1 MRFFV
6 FYLIFLTA
14 PAFAQPTLTLEEAV
28 AYGLEN
34 TYSTAIARRNLD
46 IAANNNDWGI
56 AGRYPTVALTVGNNN
71 GFVNQQNPAG
81 SFALSQSI
89 LNNNIQPGIEAA
101 WTVFDG
107 YRVRYTKEQLERQE
121 ALQLN
126 NVELN
131 AQQVVQQVVL
141 AYYNAL
147 IQREQLGVLE
157 DVLALSR
164 DRIDYQEIRREFGQA
179 VTFDVLQVNDA
190 YLNDS
195 TSYLIQLNTLNTA
208 KRNLLLAMGV
218 DDLTLSYTLTTPL
231 DYESPDYQLE
241 QLLRA
246 LTANN
251 VQVQGAQLQRELART
266 QTQLA
271 EAAKYPTLN
280 LVAGSSYNY
289 AVSNGSL
296 DLANGET
303 VEIDNGVGKTF
314 NTFVGFNA
322 RYNLYT
328 GGVRDIQIENAQVQE
343 IIADLNLKDLQRTL
357 TNQVANTLAT
367 YRNQQQ
373 LLTLTGARI
382 DNARLN
388 LDIAEERF
396 RGGQINSFDYRNIQL
411 SFLNAN
417 QARLNALFN
426 LRNTETEL
434 LRLTGELVR

>member
-1 MRFFV
+1 MRIFI
-6 FYLIFLTA
+6 LILLFSPIGLLSQEA
-14 PAFAQPTLTLEEAV
+14 LTLEQAV
-28 AYGLEN
+28 SYGLAN
-34 TYSTAIARRNLD
+34 NYQIAIAKRNLE
-46 IAANNNDWGI
+46 IANNNNDWGV
-56 AGRYPTVALTVGNNN
+56 AGRYPSVALTLNNN
-71 GFVNQQNPAG
+71 NSFVNQQNPAG

-89 LNNNIQPGIEAA
+89 LNNNILPGIEAS

-107 YRVRYTKEQLERQE
+107 YRVRYTKAQLERQAQLE
-121 ALQLN
+121 AN
-126 NVELN
+126 NVQLN
-131 AQQVVQQVVL
+131 AQQVVQNVVL
-141 AYYNAL
+141 AYYNVL
-147 IQREQLGVLE
+147 IQREQLDLFDE
-157 DVLALSR
+157 ILALSR
-164 DRIDYQEIRREFGQA
+164 DRIEYQEIRKEFGQA

-190 YLNDS
+190 YLDDS
-195 TSYLIQLNTLNTA
+195 TSYLIQLNTLNNA

-218 DDLTLSYTLTTPL
+218 DDLTLSFTLADQL
-231 DYESPDYQLE
+231 DYEAPNYALE
-241 QLLRA
+241 QLLQT
-246 LTANN
+246 LEANN
-251 VQVQGAQLQRELART
+251 IQVQGARIQRELARS

-271 EAAKYPTLN
+271 EAAKYPTVN
-280 LVAGSSYNY
+280 LMGGMTYNY

-303 VEIDNGVGKTF
+303 VEINNGIGKTF
-314 NTFVGFNA
+314 NPFIGVQA

-328 GGVRDIQIENAQVQE
+328 GGVREIQIENARTQE
-343 IIADLNLKDLQRTL
+343 LVADLSLQDLQRNL

-367 YRNQQQ
+367 YQNQKQ
-373 LLTLTGARI
+373 LLALTGTRI